1 MGERCYSDS
10 KSSWCLQKLEEMAPF
25 HSYIKQFEDY
35 NIIIRIIF
43 YSIKNQ
49 ETDFEV
55 RFKHCHFQ
63 RK

>member
-35 NIIIRIIF
+35 N
-43 YSIKNQ
+43 KNYIL
-49 ETDFEV
+49 
-55 RFKHCHFQ
+55 
-63 RK
+63 